1 MIHDLGDTFLIDMP
15 YAQLDRTMGA
25 YVLKGEHGRFM
36 LIECGPR
43 VLLDALLEGIASLGL
58 APENLTDLIVTH
70 IHLDHAG
77 NAGTLARRYGTR
89 VHVFESGRDHL
100 LDPTRLN
107 ASSRRTYGDSFDA
120 LMGEAEAVPE
130 DRLTGFADGEQFTLH
145 GRSFRVLHTPGH
157 SGTHASL
164 FVDGRDLYTGDS
176 AGIRMPGTEFVKPA
190 TAPPEIDLDAWRS
203 RIARMQALAPE
214 RILLTHFGAFTDA
227 AAHFTRLRRQHV
239 LWSREVLTGLKA
251 GEDEAQLTARI
262 TRLSEAQMEEAG
274 VSEQNRERYR
284 VSSDYVMTVGG
295 LARYWRKLQPDALSS
310 TGFPLGRPASIAV
323 VASGRGSNL
332 AALIRE
338 FPAGSQTGEVVLVA
352 SDNAEAGA
360 LEIAERAGIPAFHLP
375 GASRSERE
383 QELDTL
389 LHEHHIDL
397 VCLAGYMRLLSPE
410 FVARWEGRL
419 VNIHPSLL
427 PSFPGLDPYTQALE
441 AGASESGCSVHA
453 VDAGMDTGK
462 VLLQRRVSVLPGD
475 TPATLA
481 ARILEQEHI
490 AYPEAVKRILNGGD
504 QT

>member
-15 YAQLDRTMGA
+15 YARREHTMGA
-25 YVLKGEHGRFM
+25 YVLKGEDGRFM

-43 VLLDALLEGIASLGL
+43 VLLDALLEGITRLGL
-58 APENLTDLIVTH
+58 SPEGLTDLIVTH

-89 VHVFESGRDHL
+89 VHAFEAGRDHL
-100 LDPTRLN
+100 LDPARLN

-120 LMGEAEAVPE
+120 LMGEAEAVPA
-130 DRLTGFADGEQFTLH
+130 DRLTAFRDGDEFTLH
-145 GRSFRVLHTPGH
+145 GRGFRVLHTPGH

-176 AGIRMPGTEFVKPA
+176 AGIRMPGTGYVKPA
-190 TAPPEIDLDAWRS
+190 TAPPEIDLDAWRGS
-203 RIARMQALAPE
+203 IARMQALAPA

-227 AAHFTRLRRQHV
+227 DAHFTSLRRQHV
-239 LWSREVLTGLKA
+239 LWSREVLAGLRA
-251 GEDEAQLTARI
+251 DEDEEQLTDRV

-274 VSEQNRERYR
+274 LSEEDRERYR

-295 LARYWRKLQPDALSS
+295 LARYWRKLQPGALGSS
-310 TGFPLGRPASIAV
+310 DFPLGRPARIAV

-338 FPAGSQTGEVVLVA
+338 FPAGSPLGEVVLVA
-352 SDNAEAGA
+352 SDNAGAGA
-360 LEIAERAGIPAFHLP
+360 LEVAGSAGIPAFHLP
-375 GASRSERE
+375 GGSRGERE

-389 LHEHHIDL
+389 LHEHHVDL
-397 VCLAGYMRLLSPE
+397 VCLAGYMRLLSPA
-410 FVARWEGRL
+410 FVARWRGRIL
-419 VNIHPSLL
+419 NIHPSLL
-427 PSFPGLDPYTQALE
+427 PAFRGLDPHAQALE
-441 AGASESGCSVHA
+441 AGASESGCSVHV
-453 VDAGMDTGK
+453 VDEGMDTGE

-490 AYPEAVKRILNGGD
+490 AYPEAVKRLLNGGD